1 MKTSN
6 NTIVLE
12 TKFSTDRSIGAVW
25 LTPEAELILR
35 RLRAQTGLPYKQIVS
50 EIIIQ
55 AETNIEIREV
65 E

>member
-35 RLRAQTGLPYKQIVS
+35 RLRA
-50 EIIIQ
+50 
-55 AETNIEIREV
+55 
-65 E
+65 